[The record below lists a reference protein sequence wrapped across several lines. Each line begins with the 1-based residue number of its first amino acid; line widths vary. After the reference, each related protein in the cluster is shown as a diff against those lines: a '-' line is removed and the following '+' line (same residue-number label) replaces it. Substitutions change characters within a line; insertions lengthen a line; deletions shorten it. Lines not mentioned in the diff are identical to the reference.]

1 MQLRHVLITRRICV
15 LRALDSLKV
24 LPDLFILVLV
34 DYRWSNRLQILIRK
48 NIIRLHFV
56 SD

>member
-34 DYRWSNRLQILIRK
+34 DYRWCNRLQILIRK
-48 NIIRLHFV
+48 YIIRLHFV